1 MKIRVGIV
9 GLPNVGKS
17 TLFNALA
24 GQSVAQAENFPFCTI
39 DPNVAPVA
47 IPDPYLHRLG
57 KLAGSHRTV
66 PATIDWIDV
75 AGLARGASRGEG
87 LGNQFLATIRE
98 CDAIC
103 HVIRA
108 FEDENIVHVEGRV
121 SPNEDAE
128 VINLELLLADL
139 AHVDR
144 RLDRTSRPG
153 EERDALELVKAGLED
168 GIPARSI
175 GLSDFAKFSIKSMG
189 LLTLKPVMYTFNVDE
204 VDFFFDREDALK
216 NAENIVKSLQ
226 YCDPSSSTCAI
237 ISANV
242 EAALMA
248 SPEEEQLDYLKSLG
262 IEPTENQSSL
272 AGVLSYHVLPLK
284 VMELLG
290 LSLAFTGP
298 GVPPERSRTT
308 RAHVYPSSKGL
319 TAEALAG
326 KLHGKIQ
333 RGFIRAEV
341 VSADEL
347 LEHTSYVAAKE
358 DGLVRIEG
366 RDYMMNDKD
375 VILVKWKE

>member
-24 GQSVAQAENFPFCTI
+24 GQAVAQAENFPFCTI

-47 IPDPYLHRLG
+47 IPDPWLRRLG

-108 FEDENIVHVEGRV
+108 FDDDNIVHVEGRV
-121 SPNEDAE
+121 NPHEDAE
-128 VINLELLLADL
+128 MINLELLLADL
-139 AHVDR
+139 AHVER
-144 RLDRTSRPG
+144 RLGRASHLG
-153 EERDALELVKAGLED
+153 EECDALELVKAGLED

-175 GLSDFAKFSIKSMG
+175 GLSDSAKLSIKSMG
-189 LLTLKPVMYTFNVDE
+189 LLTLKPVIYTFNVDE
-204 VDFFFDREDALK
+204 VDFFFDRENALK
-216 NAENIVKSLQ
+216 KAENIVKSLQ
-226 YCDPSSSTCAI
+226 YCDPSSSKCAI
-237 ISANV
+237 ISANA
-242 EAALMA
+242 EAAIMA
-248 SPEEEQLDYLKSLG
+248 GNDEEQADYLKSLG
-262 IEPTENQSSL
+262 IETTENNSSL
-272 AGVLSYHVLPLK
+272 ANVLSYGVLPWK
-284 VMELLG
+284 VMGLLD

-319 TAEALAG
+319 TAEGLAG
-326 KLHGKIQ
+326 KLHGTIQ

-341 VSADEL
+341 VPADKL
-347 LEHTSYVAAKE
+347 LECTSYVAAKE
-358 DGLVRIEG
+358 GGLVRIEG
-366 RDYMMNDKD
+366 RDYVLNDND